1 MKVIGIKHLLKRGH
15 SLATYTNK
23 FERAMEDGSFF
34 LGGIDLAVGPDY
46 GLYFYDKNN
55 KIDFSKVD
63 KAVEFFK
70 SLSSF
75 YSNTTIIPGTMPFT
89 EGNKLFHV
97 APVFINGKLDDMFC
111 KESDCGESK
120 MAKKN
125 GFEYGKGDSSENYMV
140 INGRKVAIEI
150 CSDYG
155 KQRVPEGV
163 FLETILAYDNLGGFS
178 VRANNDNFSRYGLV
192 CNSVKRLGDKDA
204 SKVFPVD
211 CGEFNLDK
219 NPRQRIVHPYIESKD
234 YCGFVLI

>member
-15 SLATYTNK
+15 SLATYRNK

-46 GLYFYDKNN
+46 GMYFYDKKK

-63 KAVEFFK
+63 EAVEYFK
-70 SLSSF
+70 ALSSF
-75 YSNTTIIPGTMPFT
+75 YSNATIIPGTMPFS

-97 APVFINGKLDDMFC
+97 APVFINGKLDDMFF

-125 GFEYGKGDSSENYMV
+125 GFEYAKGDSTENYLT
-140 INGRKVAIEI
+140 INGKKVAIEI
-150 CSDYG
+150 CSDFG
-155 KQRVPEGV
+155 KQRVPEGT
-163 FLETILAYDNLGGFS
+163 FLETVLAYDNLGGFS
-178 VRANNDNFSRYGLV
+178 VSAKNDNFSRYGLV
-192 CNSVKRLGDKDA
+192 CNSVKRLGPKEA

-211 CGEFNLDK
+211 CIEFNLDK
-219 NPRQRIVHPYIESKD
+219 FPNQRIVMPDIESKD
-234 YCGFVLI
+234 YCGFVLT